1 MNEPEQQ
8 PIQKPGKF
16 GPLLWFYAGWKA
28 STALVIVVGASLPTV
43 VLGWDTML
51 PSGKLVAVA
60 GLVVT
65 GWKALDMSVRETVK
79 RLMEGKSP
87 VDIPKN
93 GNGGHTEHLKK
104 P

>member
-1 MNEPEQQ
+1 MNDTQQ
-8 PIQKPGKF
+8 AAPSQARRF
-16 GPLLWFYAGWKA
+16 GALLWFYAGWKA
-28 STALVIVVGASLPTV
+28 ATALIIVVGACLPTV

-65 GWKALDMSVRETVK
+65 GWKALDMSVRDTVK
-79 RLMEGKSP
+79 RLLEGKTP
-87 VDIPKN
+87 VEIPKN
-93 GNGGHTEHLKK
+93 GNGGNTEILKK